1 MGVGIRVGEN
11 LCLKMCIVEGIRNLG
26 HMSKLRA
33 LPTYRYIS
41 GLAYIEL
48 LGLSG
53 NKALF

>member
-11 LCLKMCIVEGIRNLG
+11 LCLKVCIVEGIRNLG

-33 LPTYRYIS
+33 LPTYRYIL
-41 GLAYIEL
+41 GLADIEL